1 MDGRVNTVFDF
12 ETSCQHQ
19 HLFITTVMLSY
30 SFLYTTKNNHTV
42 EVAHLN
48 IIIILEH
55 MGHFIYLFVLGFS
68 ITACWSHVG
77 MKRKEDF
84 P

>member
-19 HLFITTVMLSY
+19 RLFITTVMLSY
-30 SFLYTTKNNHTV
+30 SFLCTTKNNHTV
-42 EVAHLN
+42 EVA
-48 IIIILEH
+48 H